1 MKRGLNHDDLVLDAN
16 KKLIAIISKEIGFQG
31 IQASA
36 FNSFSNALETC
47 NIFNI
52 HVHVFADELNS
63 L

>member
-36 FNSFSNALETC
+36 LNSFSNALETC
-47 NIFNI
+47 NFSTFTSMFLQMN
-52 HVHVFADELNS
+52 
-63 L
+63 